1 MRVETRAGNNGLW
14 ADMNKSSHRS
24 NPFRR
29 QPQTRTAAILRSS
42 DTTNHHFLEI
52 NYYFGWKV
60 KKKQKTYT
68 HRKKSNVQAM
78 EFPEW
83 KEGMDERW
91 RDAPSSESPSHLRKL
106 QHKFWFVSR
115 AALKSTISSGI
126 FDGQQGSC
134 TFILSPTSEDRWRRR
149 DGGIFQEEERDG
161 NSTDASHPNSLNKLF
176 TERDSESE
184 YASVS
189 IVPLSSADFISN
201 VTSWKSSR

>member
-1 MRVETRAGNNGLW
+1 
-14 ADMNKSSHRS
+14 MNKSSHRS

-60 KKKQKTYT
+60 KKKKTYI

-115 AALKSTISSGI
+115 AALKSTTSSGI

-134 TFILSPTSEDRWRRR
+134 TFILSPTSEDR
-149 DGGIFQEEERDG
+149 
-161 NSTDASHPNSLNKLF
+161 
-176 TERDSESE
+176 
-184 YASVS
+184 
-189 IVPLSSADFISN
+189 
-201 VTSWKSSR
+201 